1 MNGNGR
7 MNRVLKW
14 CAIAAGVVA
23 GVIGVMYVVGM
34 TLPVKHQV
42 AKSEAFAMPA
52 PALWNQAVIT
62 FHRTNDGSYAIID
75 STPPSRF
82 VTRIIRK
89 DLPFGGT
96 WTYEFVPHG
105 AGTTL
110 TITERGEVY
119 NPFFRFVSRFIVGQ
133 EGSIDRYFT
142 ALRGSARSES
152 AAQP

>member
-1 MNGNGR
+1 MTGI
-7 MNRVLKW
+7 VKW
-14 CAIAAGVVA
+14 CAIALGVVA
-23 GVIGVMYVVGM
+23 GVIGVMYAVG
-34 TLPVKHQV
+34 TALPVKHQV
-42 AKSEAFAMPA
+42 AKRESFALAA
-52 PALWNQAVIT
+52 PALWDQAVMT

-82 VTRIIRK
+82 VTGIIRK

-96 WTYEFVPHG
+96 WTYELVPRG

-133 EGSIDRYFT
+133 EGSIDSYFA
-142 ALRGSARSES
+142 ALRASARADS
-152 AAQP
+152 ATRP